1 MWLTILYESFCG
13 HNYETT
19 NNCEIDLRI
28 RKLIVD
34 LSLTIMSDSIK
45 LDGYTIGNML
55 GKGTQGTV
63 FKAYT
68 KSEPKRAVAIK
79 CIYKNKLNKTARD
92 NIITEISLL
101 KKLKHR
107 FIVELIDFH
116 WDDKFIYI
124 VMEFCGGGDLSR
136 VIKLKKCLPEDQCQ
150 KFLQQLASAL
160 QFLREHNV
168 SHMDLK
174 PSNLIVKGSNPPILK
189 MADFGFAQHLEADT
203 LDKGL
208 KGSPLYMAPEIFIKD
223 QFNAKADIW
232 SIGVILYEALF
243 GKAPFSSDTLE
254 ELVPKIKEDT
264 PIIIPRTRKLSSNC
278 RDLLSK
284 CLVRSPEKRIDL
296 CDFFDHPFLD
306 LEHLPGEDSFQK
318 ASKLVS
324 QAVEADK
331 EKNVEL
337 AVEMYEKSLKYF
349 RPIIYYELDLNKR
362 AKLQKTISGYEKR
375 SQELQRALIGS
386 ENKTPVHRTYSR
398 HEQLVHLCRTS
409 TNLTTGIEICIS
421 GEDYQMEGELSTALD
436 KITSGLGILVPAL
449 QVEPKGARRDLLR
462 NAVTG
467 WMERAEKIKEV
478 MNVQENVLTQTNN
491 IATDTGD
498 DGCNDDEKQSCVLQ

>member
-1 MWLTILYESFCG
+1 
-13 HNYETT
+13 
-19 NNCEIDLRI
+19 
-28 RKLIVD
+28 
-34 LSLTIMSDSIK
+34 MSDSIK
-45 LDGYTIGNML
+45 LNGYIIGNML
-55 GKGTQGTV
+55 GRGTQGTV
-63 FKAYT
+63 YKAYT

-79 CIYKNKLNKTARD
+79 CIFKNKLNKTARE

-189 MADFGFAQHLEADT
+189 MADFGFAQHLEANT

-264 PIIIPRTRKLSSNC
+264 PIVIPRTRKLSSDC

-284 CLVRSPEKRIDL
+284 CLIRCPERRIEL
-296 CDFFDHPFLD
+296 SDFFDHPFLD
-306 LEHLPGEDSFQK
+306 LEHLPGDDSFKK
-318 ASKLVS
+318 ASKLVT

-337 AVEMYEKSLKYF
+337 AVEMYEKSLRYF
-349 RPIIYYELDLNKR
+349 HPIIYYEADLSRR
-362 AKLQKTISGYEKR
+362 AKLKKTVSGYEKR
-375 SQELQRALIGS
+375 SQELQRLLIG
-386 ENKTPVHRTYSR
+386 EENNKTPVHRTYSR
-398 HEQLVHLCRTS
+398 HEKLVALCKTS
-409 TNLTTGIEICIS
+409 TNLTTGIEICLS
-421 GEDYQMEGELSTALD
+421 GEDYHMEGELTIALE
-436 KITSGLGILVPAL
+436 KITTGLGILVPAL
-449 QVEPKGARRDLLR
+449 QIEPKGVRRDLLR
-462 NAVTG
+462 NAVTM

-478 MNVQENVLTQTNN
+478 MNVQEEVLTQNES

-498 DGCNDDEKQSCVLQ
+498 GGFNDDDKQSCVVQ

>member
-1 MWLTILYESFCG
+1 MGDSF
-13 HNYETT
+13 
-19 NNCEIDLRI
+19 
-28 RKLIVD
+28 
-34 LSLTIMSDSIK
+34 K
-45 LDGYTIGNML
+45 LDGYVVGNML
-55 GKGTQGTV
+55 GRGTQGTV
-63 FKAYT
+63 YKAYT
-68 KSEPKRAVAIK
+68 KSDPRRAVAIK
-79 CIYKNKLNKTARD
+79 CIFKNKLSRSARD

-136 VIKLKKCLPEDQCQ
+136 VIKQKTCLPEVQCQ

-203 LDKGL
+203 LDQGL
-208 KGSPLYMAPEIFIKD
+208 KGSPLYMAPEIFLKD
-223 QFNAKADIW
+223 QFNAKADLW

-243 GKAPFSSDTLE
+243 GKAPFSSETLE

-264 PIIIPRTRKLSSNC
+264 PVVIPRTRKLSSAC
-278 RDLLSK
+278 RDLLSR
-284 CLVRSPEKRIDL
+284 CLVRCPEKRIDL
-296 CDFFDHPFLD
+296 IDFFDHPFLD
-306 LEHLPGEDSFQK
+306 LEHLPGDDSFQK

-324 QAVEADK
+324 LAVEADK

-337 AVEMYEKSLKYF
+337 AVELYEKSLKYF
-349 RPIIYYELDLNKR
+349 HPIIYYEADLTR
-362 AKLQKTISGYEKR
+362 RGKLKKTISAYEMR
-375 SQELQRALIGS
+375 SKELQRGLCGEGS
-386 ENKTPVHRTYSR
+386 SSSKTPVHRTFSR
-398 HEQLVHLCRTS
+398 HEKLVYLCKTS
-409 TNLTTGIEICIS
+409 SNLLTGVEICLS
-421 GEDYQMEGELSTALD
+421 GEDYQMEGELSLAMD

-449 QVEPKGARRDLLR
+449 QGEPKGVRRDLLR
-462 NAVTG
+462 NAITG
-467 WMERAEKIKEV
+467 WMEKAEKMKEV
-478 MNVQENVLTQTNN
+478 MNVQEEVLTKTESNV
-491 IATDTGD
+491 TDTVD
-498 DGCNDDEKQSCVLQ
+498 SNNDDKQSCVLQ